1 MHWSTESSILEKV
14 SWNLFLFFVPNFES
28 WKKHLFLLFLRS
40 LSITDFN
47 NLESRKRNCCFGK
60 KSWFLDPKN
69 QLRTL
74 ILKVMYW
81 LLSPL
86 SMLKLPYGWIG
97 VCSINHV
104 TGKMPN
110 SNMPANKLYNT
121 GIRSVLEINNQKI
134 KQHNIIIIIFNFSF
148 QIRCPKTSWAA
159 QI

>member
-1 MHWSTESSILEKV
+1 MHWSTESSILESLLKFV
-14 SWNLFLFFVPNFES
+14 FVFVPNFES

-86 SMLKLPYGWIG
+86 SMLKLPLMAESECAPLIMSLARCQIQICLLINYIILELGLFWKLIIRKLK
-97 VCSINHV
+97 SI
-104 TGKMPN
+104 T
-110 SNMPANKLYNT
+110 
-121 GIRSVLEINNQKI
+121 
-134 KQHNIIIIIFNFSF
+134 
-148 QIRCPKTSWAA
+148 
-159 QI
+159 

>member
-1 MHWSTESSILEKV
+1 MHWSTESSILESLLKFV
-14 SWNLFLFFVPNFES
+14 FVFVPNFES

-74 ILKVMYW
+74 ILKVLYW

-86 SMLKLPYGWIG
+86 SMLKLPLMAESECAPWIMSLARCQIQICLLINYIILELG
-97 VCSINHV
+97 LFWKLIIRKLKSI
-104 TGKMPN
+104 T
-110 SNMPANKLYNT
+110 
-121 GIRSVLEINNQKI
+121 
-134 KQHNIIIIIFNFSF
+134 
-148 QIRCPKTSWAA
+148 
-159 QI
+159 